1 MEDVKFWLVKFF
13 SFESVSL
20 RVINITYKLKR
31 RNWMKYLGNE
41 WEQGVGEQS
50 PGTFQ
55 PAKEHKKRMVQ

>member
-1 MEDVKFWLVKFF
+1 
-13 SFESVSL
+13 
-20 RVINITYKLKR
+20 
-31 RNWMKYLGNE
+31 MKYLGNE